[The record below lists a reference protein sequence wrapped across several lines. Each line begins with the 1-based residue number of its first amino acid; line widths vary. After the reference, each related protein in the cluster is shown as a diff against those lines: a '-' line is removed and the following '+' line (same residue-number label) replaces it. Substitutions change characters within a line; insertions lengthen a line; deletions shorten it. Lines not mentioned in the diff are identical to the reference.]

1 MTDLE
6 LLEILER
13 PVTNLEKALAIR
25 TLLKVVQPSALNI
38 KPQAQRKK
46 RAVNK
51 SMGGTHSPIDR
62 HSPVNGAGELT
73 GDATQ

>member
-25 TLLKVVQPSALNI
+25 SAITAKMPSALNI
-38 KPQAQRKK
+38 KPQVPRKK
-46 RAVNK
+46 REAKQPKAVPALE
-51 SMGGTHSPIDR
+51 HL
-62 HSPVNGAGELT
+62 NGLGPE
-73 GDATQ
+73 GPTQ